1 MTPDTPSPT
10 AGEVV
15 AREESGLR
23 VRLDGG
29 KQGIV
34 PTPGATNLEVGSR
47 SVFRVERTNAE
58 GELILAVAASTEEPP
73 PHSFDKEFDRLH
85 DALANHGPRSIQH
98 EAHEDSLGEKRIE
111 QWMVRVDETVAHL
124 RKRRAR
130 RLNEQT

>member
-1 MTPDTPSPT
+1 MTPDTPPPI

-15 AREESGLR
+15 AVEEAG
-23 VRLDGG
+23 VRIRLEGG

-34 PTPGATNLEVGSR
+34 PTPAAANLEVGSR
-47 SVFRVERTNAE
+47 RTFRVERTNAE

-85 DALANHGPRSIQH
+85 DALANHGPSNIQH
-98 EAHEDSLGEKRIE
+98 ETHEDALGEKRIE
-111 QWMVRVDETVAHL
+111 QWMVHVDETVAHL

-130 RLNEQT
+130 RLNEKT